1 MIDMQYIYDL
11 EAEMDIMKLID
22 NYNEIK
28 SILQQYPQEQWSY
41 EMILA
46 YARALNYL
54 QDYSDQT
61 DPFEQAYGLLQT
73 VSDTGITDAEWHL
86 IMASVSFNLQL
97 YAEAVK
103 HAEQANTI
111 IAGCADDMLELYSQ
125 YY

>member
-11 EAEMDIMKLID
+11 EAELDVVKLVD
-22 NYNEIK
+22 NYEKIK

-46 YARALNYL
+46 YARTLNYL

-61 DPFEQAYGLLQT
+61 NPFEQAYELLQT
-73 VSDTGITDAEWHL
+73 VSDTGSTDAEWHL

-97 YAEAVK
+97 YAEAVQ
-103 HAEQANTI
+103 HAEQANGI
-111 IAGCADDMLELYSQ
+111 EAGCADDMLELYSQ
-125 YY
+125 YD